1 MLKDTFDSIYY
12 ATYDRVLA
20 YTLRKCG
27 KVEEIRDIVQETY
40 TELFKTLVKRGE
52 GYLKCPEAFV
62 MRLAKSKVYQY
73 YSEKERQMAQGL
85 AEYVDV
91 TKQESETISNVAWED
106 SLLDKLTAE
115 EVMEYISEKDELTR
129 DIFYQH
135 YFQDKTLKEIADAH
149 GVKEST
155 VKTRLYR
162 TLRELKGMKRFA
174 IIAAVLLLAA
184 LLAKPVYTLAEE
196 LVSYLK
202 SFYTKDSTWEI
213 LELGAAYKKYSA
225 KIEKGELPK
234 DVLINI
240 NGESYTIKELEKV
253 WLDNPWLAELDWD
266 NSKVKKEGE
275 RDFYF
280 EVNYGTDGGI
290 LTEGESVFEEPTVVP
305 VDDPKYQ

>member
-1 MLKDTFDSIYY
+1 MQCKNVFATIYKDTYDKVLIY
-12 ATYDRVLA
+12 VLA
-20 YTLRKCG
+20 KCG
-27 KVEEIRDIVQETY
+27 KIPEIQDIVQEVY
-40 TELFKTLVKRGE
+40 TELFNTLAQKGE
-52 GYLKCPEAFV
+52 GYIKCPEAFV

-73 YSEKERQMAQGL
+73 YSEKERQMVHGL

-91 TKQESETISNVAWED
+91 TEQESEVISDGVWED

-174 IIAAVLLLAA
+174 FIAAILLLAA

-196 LVSYLK
+196 VV
-202 SFYTKDSTWEI
+202 TKIRNIMLYKTNSSEEEREQRKKEYEITTLEEFLDSTVWES
-213 LELGAAYKKYSA
+213 EEAKEEVRKKALDFIDA
-225 KIEKGELPK
+225 KEEKE
-234 DVLINI
+234 
-240 NGESYTIKELEKV
+240 
-253 WLDNPWLAELDWD
+253 
-266 NSKVKKEGE
+266 
-275 RDFYF
+275 
-280 EVNYGTDGGI
+280 
-290 LTEGESVFEEPTVVP
+290 
-305 VDDPKYQ
+305 